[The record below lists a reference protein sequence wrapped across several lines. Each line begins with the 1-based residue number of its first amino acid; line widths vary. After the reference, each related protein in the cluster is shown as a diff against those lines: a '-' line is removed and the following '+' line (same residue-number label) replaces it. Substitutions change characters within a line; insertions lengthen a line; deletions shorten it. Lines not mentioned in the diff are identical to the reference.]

1 MALWKSVRELD
12 SICMVPN
19 KRILQLLLL
28 GLVDR
33 FPQTLVTG
41 LGTVGVDG
49 GTEASCVRDTQGNKA
64 WGLISAE

>member
-1 MALWKSVRELD
+1 
-12 SICMVPN
+12 MVPN

-33 FPQTLVTG
+33 FPQTLLTG
-41 LGTVGVDG
+41 LGTVGVGG